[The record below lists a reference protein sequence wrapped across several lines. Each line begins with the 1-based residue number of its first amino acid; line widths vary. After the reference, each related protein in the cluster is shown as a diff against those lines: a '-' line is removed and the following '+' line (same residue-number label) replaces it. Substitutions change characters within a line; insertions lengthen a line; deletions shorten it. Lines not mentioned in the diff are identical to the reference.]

1 MVADGC
7 RWAQMVVDG
16 WERYGG
22 GKLKSGP
29 RTTNLASN
37 KGGEGPSSVDSFK
50 QTDLGKDSQNRV
62 IYFNGKDWTD
72 KNHRCH
78 GDASEGNTIDFPL
91 I

>member
-7 RWAQMVVDG
+7 RWLGKMVVDG

-29 RTTNLASN
+29 RKTNLASN
-37 KGGEGPSSVDSFK
+37 NGGEGPLEMLLSK
-50 QTDLGKDSQNRV
+50 QILAKTLRTRV

-72 KNHRCH
+72 KNHMCN
-78 GDASEGNTIDFPL
+78 GDATEGNTIDFPL